1 MDPASVLGLVSSIA
15 GLIETTVK
23 IISYVN
29 DVQNAPTERAQL
41 ARHASSL
48 LAMLTDLRYRVEEA
62 KSTSD
67 AWFTALR
74 GLGVSGGPL
83 DQLRDQLELL
93 ATKLDPPRGR
103 LQRVGRA
110 LTWTLDKKEIEKI
123 LEQIEHVEM
132 LVMLALQND
141 HFKLSLEMKQDLID
155 VKGDLRGA
163 IDGATAARQ
172 EIPQLKNF
180 RRLLPGSPAS
190 TLQSNRLTLL
200 IADKLEP
207 ENGSSLTLDSS
218 NGSLGRREPYGA
230 QGYRALARQYSRMDP
245 FRYRNLRKSRAVA
258 NPQSCRS
265 MVVDWLESQHQG
277 TDTAVIY
284 LYCNYKEE
292 EIQTAQNLIGSLLK
306 QAVQHRPSALPA
318 DVLSLYNKF
327 LEKKTGPR
335 LDELSRLLAQEVNTY
350 SQVFVVIDALDE
362 CPEGNNTR
370 GELLTEIQKLPSNAR
385 ILITSRYSPKIDEGF
400 ENVPHIEIRA
410 TNQDVELYVK
420 GRIEKERSLAAH
432 VLRDRPLT
440 EEVIET
446 VVERS
451 RGMFLL
457 AQFHMDNL
465 AKSLNRRELRQALD
479 SLPEEL
485 DEIYEQAML
494 RIKNQDER
502 RAALAYKVL
511 YWISYSLRPLTV
523 MELQHALAVEPG
535 DDDLDEDGLYEPE
548 LMVSVCAGLVTVD
561 EESHQIRL
569 VHYTTQSYFE
579 RTRITRFPEALSTM
593 AKACLTYLSFRLF
606 AEKYCSETSEVE
618 TRLSHYPFLRY
629 AASYWEHHV
638 RDGMDEDIHQLA
650 LRYLS
655 NNISILNTIQA
666 SERVES
672 RFRLKWYVGTNFTR
686 LHTVAWFGLVEIAR
700 DLLVGSVNLNA
711 RAYENFTPLH
721 MAAERGHTQMV
732 SLLLQAGAEVSPR
745 TFEEE
750 TPLHIAAGAGH
761 HSVVQVLID
770 AGADCND
777 CMPSGRLS
785 PLHVA
790 LEYGHIDVARVLI
803 ENGADVSQKH
813 VYTERTPLI
822 QAVEHGHEA
831 LVLLLL
837 NNGADISAAQ
847 KGGLTALHAAARSG
861 QDRLVEMLIS
871 RGSDVSIQGE
881 GGETALHYAARFGY
895 DRLVEMLILRGIDI
909 SIQDKEGKTALH
921 HAAENGDDSVVEM
934 LISGGIDI
942 STQDKEGQTALHHAA
957 ENGDDSVVEMLIS
970 RGIDISIKDKE
981 GKTALH
987 HAAENGDDSV
997 VEMLI
1002 SRGIDISIQ
1011 DKEGKTALHYVAG
1024 WGQAG
1029 LAQLLL
1035 KSEANPLTEDNEGT
1049 TAIHEAA
1056 MHKQEEVLKLLL
1068 EHVGKGNETE
1078 RWLATTRLR
1087 EAVDQA
1093 KKGEVRSLLEK
1104 GADPNFWE
1112 NSWVSLLHLAI
1123 VREDADVLQLLL
1135 TNQANVSV
1143 KDYCGRTALHWAA
1156 FRNYDVGVRLL
1167 LEHGADTQ
1175 ATDDYGITPLHF
1187 AAAYGSASVVKRLL
1201 DNGSLLNAKDKKE
1214 QTALAWFFRPDL
1226 LSWNPHMIR
1235 KNDLLPEE
1243 EREDEEQRARRY
1255 PDILDLLI
1263 EKGADLNEPLPTWNT
1278 ILLLAAESWPR
1289 FARVPLI
1296 QRALE
1301 AGADVAEQNEDGKS
1315 ALYLAAVG
1323 GDVEAVRL
1331 LLEHGAD
1338 PNQRNKR
1345 NKFGP
1350 GDHDEHG
1357 TTALHEAAQRG
1368 NVEMARLLIEAGADA
1383 EAADEDGN
1391 TVLHEAVNEPAIKKG
1406 ATPAIIDLLLA
1417 QGVDINAHYGGK
1429 KATVLH
1435 HAVMKGDVATVQFLL
1450 ERGANIAATD
1460 VEEMTALDWAKESGH
1475 EAMIFV
1481 LSRHSTR
1488 T

>member
-172 EIPQLKNF
+172 VEEFQKVTAWLSSLDFAVKQVDFVN
-180 RRLLPGSPAS
+180 RRQVGTGEWFLSDPRFQQWLTGEERTLWCPGLPGAGKTILS
-190 TLQSNRLTLL
+190 
-200 IADKLEP
+200 
-207 ENGSSLTLDSS
+207 
-218 NGSLGRREPYGA
+218 
-230 QGYRALARQYSRMDP
+230 
-245 FRYRNLRKSRAVA
+245 
-258 NPQSCRS
+258 S

-921 HAAENGDDSVVEM
+921 HAAEN
-934 LISGGIDI
+934 
-942 STQDKEGQTALHHAA
+942 
-957 ENGDDSVVEMLIS
+957 
-970 RGIDISIKDKE
+970 
-981 GKTALH
+981 
-987 HAAENGDDSV
+987 ENGDDSV